1 MWQGVVGPPRPKTDR
16 FRNSSV
22 EIELQFSHRRSVN
35 LKAMLHLRYQRDGRV
50 NRWIH
55 ELGQDVSYA
64 LRMLRKSPGFAA
76 VSVLILSLGIGVTTA
91 MFSLIY
97 GVLIDPYPYEKAN
110 EIWAPEIRDVKT
122 GRGINFTV
130 GDYLEISKLPAV
142 ESAMATSYDSAIL
155 SGEFDPYA
163 ISSRRI
169 TGTAFP
175 FLGVAPVAGR
185 TFTPA
190 DIKPSGSAEP
200 VAVLTFKLWLKLYHG
215 SRDAIG
221 RTIILNDEPYE
232 VIGVMP
238 ERFGWYTDNG
248 LWMPLSTTDLK
259 RQASPIFRLKPGVTK
274 EVAEQQLLALFRRLA
289 REDPGRFPKDG
300 FTAVVN
306 NYLDVTQ
313 ASGQM
318 RASLDMLFC
327 VVGILLL
334 IACTNVANLQ
344 LARGTS
350 RNREIAVRMALGA
363 GRSRIVRQLLTESL
377 GLSLLGG
384 VAGVGVAYAIKQ
396 IVMAVMPATNI
407 PNEARVTINLWVLA
421 FSFGISVLTGIL
433 FGLAPALQSTRSEL
447 NDALKDGGHGGG
459 VGGARGARTRN
470 TLVVAEVALSALLL
484 FGAGLAVRGFVGL
497 QQIDRGFNPDGLSL
511 LRVPLGAKKYNTEE
525 KRSAF
530 TGELLA
536 GLQTIPGVT
545 STATGSL
552 PGYDRD
558 FAVTIPGQPKPSGGF
573 VVGFVNADYFR
584 TFGMGMRDGQTFT
597 PEQVTRGDRVAVIN
611 ESARKYWLGG
621 SDPIGRTI
629 EMDTPFDDSPAA
641 TKDALKAIMVI
652 GVIADT
658 RPLNPSDPP
667 RPVAFVPYTLHEN
680 RDLVVFV
687 RSSVKP
693 ESLFRQFGA
702 ELRSLDKEQPM
713 ADPWDVDQVLDRYV
727 AQPRFNMTLF
737 TGFAGIALA
746 LAAAGIY
753 SVLSYSVTQRT
764 REIGVRIALGAER
777 GDILRL
783 VFGSGGRMVVAG
795 LVLGLG
801 GSVALA
807 MVLKS
812 QVFGVPLLDPFA
824 LASSGLLLC
833 AAAALAC
840 LVPARRAAGVN
851 PLVALRCD

>member
-1 MWQGVVGPPRPKTDR
+1 MHPL
-16 FRNSSV
+16 RN
-22 EIELQFSHRRSVN
+22 
-35 LKAMLHLRYQRDGRV
+35 LRNERAK
-50 NRWIH
+50 RWVH
-55 ELGQDVSYA
+55 ELGQDASYA
-64 LRMLRKSPGFAA
+64 LRMVRKSPGFALI
-76 VSVLILSLGIGVTTA
+76 SVLILSLGIGVTTA

-97 GVLIDPYPYEKAN
+97 GVLIDPYPYAKSN
-110 EIWAPEIRDVKT
+110 EIWAPEIRDLMT
-122 GRGINFTV
+122 GRGISFTV

-155 SGEFDPYA
+155 GGEFDPHA

-175 FLGVAPVAGR
+175 FLGVAAVAGR

-190 DIKPSGSAEP
+190 DIKPNGVAEP

-215 SRDAIG
+215 SRDVIG

-238 ERFGWYTDNG
+238 ERFGWYTDDG

-289 REDPGRFPKDG
+289 HEDAGRFPKEG

-318 RASLDMLFC
+318 QASLDMLFC
-327 VVGILLL
+327 VVGVLLL

-363 GRSRIVRQLLTESL
+363 GRTRIVRQLLTESL

-384 VAGVGVAYAIKQ
+384 TAGVGVAYAIKQ
-396 IVMAVMPATNI
+396 VVMAVMPATNI
-407 PNEARVTINLWVLA
+407 PNEARVTINLWVLG
-421 FSFGISVLTGIL
+421 FSFGISMLTGIL
-433 FGLAPALQSTRSEL
+433 FGLAPALQSTRSDL

-459 VGGARGARTRN
+459 VGTRDARTRN

-497 QQIDRGFNPDGLSL
+497 QQIDRGFNPVGLSL
-511 LRVPLGAKKYNTEE
+511 LRVPLGAKKYNTPEM
-525 KRSAF
+525 RNAF

-573 VVGFVNADYFR
+573 VVGFVDADYFR
-584 TFGMGMRDGQTFT
+584 TFEMGTRDGRSFT
-597 PEQVTRGDRVAVIN
+597 REQVTRGERVAVIN
-611 ESARKYWLGG
+611 ESARKFWLGG
-621 SDPIGRTI
+621 SDPIGRAI
-629 EMDTPFDDSPAA
+629 EMDTPLDNSPAA
-641 TKDALKAIMVI
+641 AGDAPKAITVI
-652 GVIADT
+652 GVVADT
-658 RPLNPSDPP
+658 RPLNPRDPP
-667 RPVAFVPYTLHEN
+667 RPVAFVPYTLRAN
-680 RDLVVFV
+680 RDLNVFV

-693 ESLFRQFGA
+693 ESLFKQFGA
-702 ELRSLDKEQPM
+702 ELRSLDKDQPM
-713 ADPWDVDQVLDRYV
+713 ADPWDVDQVLDRFV

-783 VFGSGGRMVVAG
+783 VFGTGGRLVAAG
-795 LVLGLG
+795 LALGLG
-801 GSVALA
+801 ASVALA

-812 QVFGVPLLDPFA
+812 QVFEVPLLDPFA
-824 LASSGLLLC
+824 LASAGLLLC